1 MICALFRCLAFMESD
16 VGKNWRPFRLQAKME
31 KEGKSDDDD
40 ARRSLSVA
48 WRDPLAVLYLAPVP
62 RELQLH
68 FCVEV
73 SFPGGSGVDPVVEV
87 VGYDDMR
94 YYRRMWRSA
103 EPGSVH
109 IGGGGGV
116 ERGAKEGALSY
127 VEVFPDFP
135 GGIPFNVDVWTMIDG
150 QLVMKQYY
158 W

>member
-1 MICALFRCLAFMESD
+1 M
-16 VGKNWRPFRLQAKME
+16 GKNWRPFRLQAKME

-109 IGGGGGV
+109 IGGGGG
-116 ERGAKEGALSY
+116 GAKEGALSY

-150 QLVMKQYY
+150 QLVIRSKSYCWY
-158 W
+158 TRFFHFF